1 MFVNTL
7 LLTISLMVSLFFFL
21 YGFNHY
27 FLISATRKYKKPIL
41 PVISGNHPHVSIHLP
56 VYNERYVIRRLV
68 EGCTAA
74 AQSYGMDC
82 VNIKIMDDSN
92 DDTAIEI
99 DKLVDE
105 YQQKH
110 FNIEVIRR
118 DNKSGF
124 KAGALQAALESTEE
138 EFIAIFDADFVPAV
152 DFLNCTL
159 PYFSRDERLGI
170 IQSRW
175 THLNRDYNL
184 LTRAIAVSIDVHF
197 LIEQTGRYAAGCLQ
211 NFNGSGGVLRKKAIL
226 EAGGWQS
233 DTLAEDLD
241 LSYRM
246 QNLGYRVL
254 FLKDLQSPGEI
265 PQTIPSYKK
274 QQGRW
279 ACGSLRTAR
288 KILPELILNQ
298 KIGLKQRLQAFIH
311 LTSYLLHPMMLFS
324 FIMICLVTLFDL
336 KNAAN
341 YNSNPLMVTGYY
353 KSAFGFVN
361 TMILKSLGWD
371 FLLTAIVVCFFA
383 PWISMIASLKA
394 QNLSISRNLISML
407 LTFLIGFGLSS
418 NNTIEAGKALFTNR
432 VWDFTRTPKYADKK
446 NEPNW
451 KKKNYQVQLDFSWMM
466 ELALICLGGVSIGIG
481 VRNSNTGALVFLVP
495 YTAAYILVF
504 SLTLLQS
511 RKEKVA

>member
-7 LLTISLMVSLFFFL
+7 LLTISLILTLLFFL

-41 PVISGNHPHVSIHLP
+41 PVLSGNRPRVSIHLP
-56 VYNERYVIRRLV
+56 IFNERYVIRRLI
-68 EGCTAA
+68 EACAAA
-74 AQSYGMDC
+74 AQSYGMEY

-92 DDTAIEI
+92 DDTSLEI
-99 DKLVDE
+99 DKIIDE
-105 YQQKH
+105 YQEKH

-118 DNKSGF
+118 KDKTGF
-124 KAGALQAALESTEE
+124 KAGALQAALEMTDE

-152 DFLNCTL
+152 DFLNSTL
-159 PYFSRDERLGI
+159 PYFSRDEQLGI

-197 LIEQTGRYAAGCLQ
+197 LIEQTGRYASGCFQ

-265 PQTIPSYKK
+265 PLTIPSYKR

-298 KIGLKQRLQAFIH
+298 KLSLKQRLQAFIH
-311 LTSYLLHPMMLFS
+311 LTSYLLHPLMLFS
-324 FIMICLVTLFDL
+324 FIMLCVVTLFDL

-341 YNSNPLMVTGYY
+341 YNPNPVIVTGYY
-353 KSAFGFVN
+353 QGAFGLSN
-361 TMILKSLGWD
+361 PMTLKAMGWGI
-371 FLLTAIVVCFFA
+371 LLTAIVICFFA
-383 PWISMIASLKA
+383 PWISMMTSLKS
-394 QNLSISRNLISML
+394 QNLSVSRNLMSML

-432 VWDFTRTPKYADKK
+432 VWDFARTPKYADKK
-446 NEPNW
+446 NGLNW
-451 KKKNYQVQLDFSWMM
+451 KMKNYQVPLDFSWMM

-481 VRNSNTGALVFLVP
+481 VMNSNIGALAFLVP

-511 RKEKVA
+511 RNEKAD